1 MLDQLPRQLSKW
13 VGAAL
18 GAEGARANV
27 AADLAELHAR
37 YLEIEALADRLTR
50 TTRATRTTSHASTR
64 AA

>member
-1 MLDQLPRQLSKW
+1 VLDQLPRQLSKW

-27 AADLAELHAR
+27 AADLAEVHAR

-50 TTRATRTTSHASTR
+50 ATSTTSPASTR

>member
-1 MLDQLPRQLSKW
+1 VLDQLPRQLSKW

-18 GAEGARANV
+18 GVEGARANV

-37 YLEIEALADRLTR
+37 YLEIEALADRLAR
-50 TTRATRTTSHASTR
+50 TLPLPSRTSR